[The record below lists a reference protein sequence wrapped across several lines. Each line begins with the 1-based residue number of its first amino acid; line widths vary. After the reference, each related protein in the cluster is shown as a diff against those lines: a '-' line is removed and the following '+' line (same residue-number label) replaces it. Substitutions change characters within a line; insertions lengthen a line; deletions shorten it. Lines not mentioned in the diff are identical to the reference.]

1 MINLANIR
9 DVAKKAGVSVAT
21 VSRFLNKKGYI
32 SKEAEVVI
40 EQAIKD
46 LNYTPN
52 SVARSLSTKQTKFIG
67 LIVPDIMNPFFP
79 ELARAVEDVAL
90 TYGYTV
96 ILCNSDEKAE
106 KEIHYIET
114 LKQKYVAGFIVTTN
128 QLEALHYKK
137 IDLPVVALDRL
148 IHSSIPT
155 VSSNNKEGAR
165 LGTAYLIEQGC
176 KNIVCMRGP
185 EGVATADNR
194 LEGFLE
200 ATRGSTVETHIIESP
215 FDFEQSELIARSF
228 LERLPEVDG
237 IFASSDVSAAGA
249 LKAAHSLGISVPEKL
264 QIVGFDGIALGG
276 MLTPGLTTVGQD
288 VYKMGAIA
296 TRMLIKQIER
306 IPLEEKEVQVPVK
319 LIIRGTT
326 RSELS

>member
-1 MINLANIR
+1 MANIR
-9 DVAKKAGVSVAT
+9 DVAKKSGMSVAT

-32 SKEAEVVI
+32 SKDAQVVI

-52 SVARSLSTKQTKFIG
+52 LVARSLSTKQTKFIG

-90 TYGYTV
+90 SYGYTV
-96 ILCNSDEKAE
+96 ILCNSDEKTE

-128 QLEALHYKK
+128 QLEALHYKNLE
-137 IDLPVVALDRL
+137 LPVVALDRL

-165 LGTAYLIEQGC
+165 LGTAYLMEQGC

-185 EGVATADNR
+185 EGVEPADNR
-194 LEGFLE
+194 LEGFLK
-200 ATRGSTVETHIIESP
+200 ATKDSTIVTHIIECP
-215 FDFEQSELIARSF
+215 FHFEQSEIIARKF
-228 LERLPEVDG
+228 LTELPEVDG
-237 IFASSDVSAAGA
+237 IFASSDLSAAGA
-249 LKAAHSLGISVPEKL
+249 LKAAHSLGISVPDDL
-264 QIVGFDGIALGG
+264 QIVGFDGISLGG
-276 MLTPGLTTVGQD
+276 MLTPGLTTVAQD

-296 TRMLIKQIER
+296 TRMLIKKIEK
-306 IPLEEKEVQVPVK
+306 IPLSEKEVQVPVK

-326 RSELS
+326 RSEVL